1 LGLAPADECGASPA
15 LTKARARYHKPAMTS
30 DVGGNLEIISLNRFL
45 GPVDDYVTTNSPVKK
60 VTCPSEGTNQ
70 IQKKKIYSTN
80 SLK

>member
-1 LGLAPADECGASPA
+1 
-15 LTKARARYHKPAMTS
+15 MTS

-70 IQKKKIYSTN
+70 IQKKNLQHKLFEMNCKAPYLQASNLHVATTWQ
-80 SLK
+80 